1 MAVRTS
7 ASILLVALLLELYR
21 FGSRLKDFS
30 PLLAFATARQMM
42 VEPLKLIV
50 LLEVSGPKGLW
61 FHVLV
66 LAFAP

>member
-7 ASILLVALLLELYR
+7 ASILLVALLLELCLLG
-21 FGSRLKDFS
+21 FRLKDFS
-30 PLLAFATARQMM
+30 PLLAFAIARQRM

-50 LLEVSGPKGLW
+50 LLEVSELKDLL

>member
-1 MAVRTS
+1 M
-7 ASILLVALLLELYR
+7 
-21 FGSRLKDFS
+21 
-30 PLLAFATARQMM
+30 PLSAFATARQKM

-50 LLEVSGPKGLW
+50 LLEVLEPKDLW